1 MNLRNKKYITIEPVM
16 STLGNIDW
24 IFVYLPQQY
33 HSFILSFHCHNRGH
47 EILSFSIS
55 PSIVVVVVFVVRVID
70 LLNFNLSISS
80 FSFFQKFYFYDID
93 LLSVFQ
99 INHTP
104 ISRLTASLILFYF
117 IFFISLSFYAKFIFL
132 LFFHSSYHSGCR
144 VLI

>member
-16 STLGNIDW
+16 STRRNIDW

-55 PSIVVVVVFVVRVID
+55 PSIVIVVVFQVID

-80 FSFFQKFYFYDID
+80 FSFQKFYFYDID

-104 ISRLTASLILFYF
+104 ISRLTASLIFF
-117 IFFISLSFYAKFIFL
+117 FFFISLSFYAKFIFL
-132 LFFHSSYHSGCR
+132 LFFHSSYHVVVVVCWY
-144 VLI
+144 